1 MRKLALTFVAIALGT
16 CVGFAQTN
24 SPQDL
29 ADTDNTVHTLTF
41 DRMVD
46 KLEDGERRT
55 ISVYALPE
63 TVMEQIKYSKLAAHT
78 IVSIT
83 EVQSQSGDDGLQYEL
98 VLQEGD
104 ATAEPGL
111 VVRYDQYGELLSEQE
126 QEAPATSTIVE
137 GPVIKKKENTED
149 KESSI
154 L

>member
-1 MRKLALTFVAIALGT
+1 MKKLALTFVAAAFGMG
-16 CVGFAQTN
+16 VAFAQT
-24 SPQDL
+24 STQKDL
-29 ADTDNTVHTLTF
+29 AATENTVYTLTY

-83 EVQSQSGDDGLQYEL
+83 EVQAPAGDDGLQYEL

-104 ATAEPGL
+104 AGAAPGL
-111 VVRYDQYGELLSEQE
+111 VVRYDQWGELLSEQE
-126 QEAPATSTIVE
+126 QEAPAASTIVE
-137 GPVIKKKENTED
+137 APAPKKKETTED
-149 KESSI
+149 KENSI